1 MAEAKKSE
9 GIYGLWKEKVPSDY
23 RWYLQTLFG
32 EKGKPFTEKD
42 LTKKELQAIDK
53 QIKEADE
60 YGLNNLKRA
69 LENKQY
75 YIDSTTQLQTNAKA
89 VNTMAAQDSEW
100 QEYGQIDK
108 MRDKLG
114 MVPEKYKARASE
126 LYDKLKDRYF
136 PYMQSESILAL
147 GLGQNP
153 DKVNSLFA
161 SEYKR
166 YTKNNQLNNAI
177 KEKDVLDNKI
187 ENYAN
192 RVGDVQ
198 YTFNPN
204 KELNTL
210 GGDAIDQTLGRY
222 NYKKLPDGKVQVI
235 DNYDFSNESRQEVV
249 QKFHRMQPGEKAL
262 STTKY
267 AGQALLS
274 GDPAAA
280 AGYVGMAYIGDEGR
294 PVNVTY
300 DPKEVNAKKKGG
312 KIKFLDGYK
321 KGGSSGLI

>member
-1 MAEAKKSE
+1 MAEEKKSE
-9 GIYGLWKEKVPSDY
+9 GIYGLWKENVPSDY
-23 RWYLQTLFG
+23 RWYLQTLLG

-42 LTKKELQAIDK
+42 LTKKELQSIDK
-53 QIKEADE
+53 QIKESDE
-60 YGLNNLKRA
+60 AGLKSLKRKA
-69 LENKQY
+69 EYKQD
-75 YIDSTTQLQTNAKA
+75 YIDSTTQLQNNAKA

-114 MVPEKYKARASE
+114 MVPEKYKVRASE

-166 YTKNNQLNNAI
+166 YTKNDQLNNVV
-177 KEKDVLDNKI
+177 KEKAALDNKI

-198 YTFNPN
+198 YSLDPS

-210 GGDAIDQTLGRY
+210 GGNAIAQTLGRY
-222 NYKKLPDGKVQVI
+222 NYKKLPDGKIQVI
-235 DNYDFSNESRQEVV
+235 DNYDFSNDARQEAV
-249 QKFHRMQPGEKAL
+249 QKFHRMQPLEKAL
-262 STTKY
+262 KTTSY
-267 AGQALLS
+267 AGQDLLR
-274 GDPAAA
+274 GEPAQA
-280 AGYVGMAYIGDEGR
+280 AGVVGMAYIGDEGR

-300 DPKEVNAKKKGG
+300 DPKEVNVKKKGG
-312 KIKFLDGYK
+312 KIKLPDGYK